1 MWLNRQWKVNWIVI
15 EMYLPFSTF
24 QSLKG
29 RWKSHFSKNWNLG
42 LLPVRTCQYVDNPW
56 LEIRTK
62 NDVCVRSVA
71 LIRMQGCL
79 FSYNFSSYSRIFY
92 SYGEVAIAGEG
103 LQILTCARRTLPL
116 NSECSLA
123 SYTYCDT
130 GQSFIM
136 VISKDPWHSHILLS
150 I

>member
-1 MWLNRQWKVNWIVI
+1 MKVNWIVT
-15 EMYLPFSTF
+15 EMCLPFSTF

-29 RWKSHFSKNWNLG
+29 RWKSHFGKNWNVR
-42 LLPVRTCQYVDNPW
+42 LLLVRTCQFADNPW

-62 NDVCVRSVA
+62 IIVCVRAVA
-71 LIRMQGCL
+71 LIRIQGCL
-79 FSYNFSSYSRIFY
+79 FSHNFSSYSRNFY
-92 SYGEVAIAGEG
+92 SYGDVAIARER
-103 LQILTCARRTLPL
+103 LQILTCAQRTLPL

-130 GQSFIM
+130 GQSFIV
-136 VISKDPWHSHILLS
+136 VISKDPWQSHILLS